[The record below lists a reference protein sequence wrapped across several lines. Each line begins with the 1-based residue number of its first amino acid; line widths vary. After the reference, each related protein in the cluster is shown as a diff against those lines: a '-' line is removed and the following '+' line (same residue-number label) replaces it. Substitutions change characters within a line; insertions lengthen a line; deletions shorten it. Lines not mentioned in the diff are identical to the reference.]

1 MDISAA
7 KHSINIIDIISQ
19 HVSLQRTGKDYT
31 GLCPFHSEK
40 TPSFT
45 VSPAKQIYHCFGCG
59 AGGDVIEFIQQI
71 HGCDFKQACAHL
83 GIELENAEPVRTA
96 RVIKQAARRKS
107 QLRRQARH
115 DRIKRE
121 VETWAYWYES
131 ILLSL
136 LDGLQRITPDNLDR
150 FAVFV
155 RNKSKYQY
163 HLAIIAIGNEDD
175 LYELWAEQAGHKRDP
190 PADAGNCAGR
200 AR

>member
-1 MDISAA
+1 MADIQHQ
-7 KHSINIIDIISQ
+7 KPDIVPVISQ
-19 HVSLQRTGKDYT
+19 HVHLRRTGKDYT
-31 GLCPFHSEK
+31 GLCPFHTEK

-59 AGGDVIEFIQQI
+59 AGGDVIAFIQQI
-71 HGCDFKQACAHL
+71 HGCDFKQACAEL

-96 RVIKQAARRKS
+96 RKVKAKAQYKARARKH
-107 QLRRQARH
+107 ARLE
-115 DRIKRE
+115 RIRRE

-131 ILLSL
+131 VLLSL
-136 LDGLQRITPDNLDR
+136 LDSLQRVTPDNLDR

-175 LYELWAEQAGHKRDP
+175 LYELWAEQTGH
-190 PADAGNCAGR
+190 
-200 AR
+200 